1 MYNRREEVKDL
12 TIGSTG
18 TRIPHD
24 FIEVS
29 CDLCGGTAHDLL
41 FTKEGF
47 RHVRCRNCGLV
58 FVNPRLK
65 GHLEW
70 QRQSGTGTMGESV
83 LSRSQLR
90 RIHRELETF
99 EPYRKLNR
107 ILEVGAGRGWLLE
120 QASLAGW
127 ETWAV
132 EVNSQALEHLR
143 TKPVH
148 RIVPQS
154 AELFEAPPASM
165 DVVRMWDVIEHLESP
180 HRALKR
186 CRVALRAGGML
197 RLSTTN
203 FASLSRW
210 INGPE
215 WVYLNGADHI
225 HLFEPKT
232 ISMLLDSLSFTSIR
246 VRTRSFNLRR
256 KLYHPE
262 QVLPPAAPLL
272 RPLRK
277 LIDEGIRFTP
287 YGHQMIVTAVADR

>member
-1 MYNRREEVKDL
+1 M
-12 TIGSTG
+12 TTASTG
-18 TRIPHD
+18 TPIPAD
-24 FIEVS
+24 FIEVV
-29 CDLCGGTAHDLL
+29 CDLCGKSTHELL
-41 FTKEGF
+41 FVKEGF
-47 RHVRCRNCGLV
+47 RHVRCTNCGLV

-65 GHLEW
+65 SHLDW
-70 QRQSGTGTMGESV
+70 QKESGTGTMGESA
-83 LSRSQLR
+83 LSRSQIGRLR
-90 RIHRELETF
+90 KELKTL

-107 ILEVGAGRGWLLE
+107 ILEVGAGRGWFLE
-120 QASLAGW
+120 QAARSGW

-143 TKPVH
+143 AKPIHTVISQSAEH
-148 RIVPQS
+148 FDVPQS
-154 AELFEAPPASM
+154 SV

-180 HRALKR
+180 SQALKR
-186 CRVALRAGGML
+186 CRVALRAGGVL

-225 HLFEPKT
+225 QLFEPRT
-232 ISMLLDSLSFTSIR
+232 ISMLLESLGFINIQI
-246 VRTRSFNLRR
+246 RTRSFNLRR

-277 LIDEGIRFTP
+277 LIDEAIRFTR
-287 YGHQMIVTAVADR
+287 YGHQMIVSAVADL